1 MDQYFSKFRSPN
13 ELVRC
18 TIYCLLIAMEQYIKS
33 VDTINVLRVAYWFV
47 KFVENFKFYEL
58 RTHAY
63 LKKSYLIPN
72 LENTKKLKY

>member
-1 MDQYFSKFRSPN
+1 
-13 ELVRC
+13 
-18 TIYCLLIAMEQYIKS
+18 MEQYIKS

-72 LENTKKLKY
+72 LKNTKKLKY